1 MGRIWVAK
9 LGTPKKQ
16 CRALQTLQNKANA
29 VKLNSSFGYLKF
41 TTVFDCRGWFFER
54 EYLSQVY
61 GYIKLSLYIFDS
73 SLRVR

>member
-1 MGRIWVAK
+1 MGSQI
-9 LGTPKKQ
+9 GHTKKQ
-16 CRALQTLQNKANA
+16 CRALQTLQNKTNA
-29 VKLNSSFGYLKF
+29 GKLNSSFGYLKF

-54 EYLSQVY
+54 EYWSQVY